1 MLQFVEFA
9 CSEELPAGHLLARM
23 AFDDGTIEVIDRG
36 AEYDVI
42 VDDELVATV
51 PDWLSSA
58 IAVVFVDGH
67 GESAAADLAGVSG
80 AGHVA
85 VGGGAVHVEVRP
97 LSSAPALFFVCVFLC
112 CVII

>member
-9 CSEELPAGHLLARM
+9 CSEELPAGHFLARM

-36 AEYDVI
+36 AEYDVR

-58 IAVVFVDGH
+58 IADPPHILMPMATAVGDAIDFEAPQFGITVLG
-67 GESAAADLAGVSG
+67 AADGFTAAGADAVSMR
-80 AGHVA
+80 
-85 VGGGAVHVEVRP
+85 E
-97 LSSAPALFFVCVFLC
+97 
-112 CVII
+112 